1 MFTPAS
7 PTPVINVPESLKNTA
22 RPASNSPLHATG
34 DIVMHPSEGICVIEK
49 IETREFNTSS
59 MTYYVLKPKLRKSSS
74 TVYLPVDRGNTL
86 LRHLLVKSEI
96 DQIIFDSTSCPSLWI
111 DDNKKRKKSFNE
123 LLMEGDYVKLIRMIR
138 DIHVHTEMRI
148 AEGKKPCAADETICE
163 EAERLLHHEFAYVLG
178 LPVEDIAGY
187 IQERIN
193 SVPQA

>member
-1 MFTPAS
+1 
-7 PTPVINVPESLKNTA
+7 
-22 RPASNSPLHATG
+22 
-34 DIVMHPSEGICVIEK
+34 
-49 IETREFNTSS
+49 
-59 MTYYVLKPKLRKSSS
+59 
-74 TVYLPVDRGNTL
+74 
-86 LRHLLVKSEI
+86 
-96 DQIIFDSTSCPSLWI
+96 
-111 DDNKKRKKSFNE
+111 
-123 LLMEGDYVKLIRMIR
+123 MEGDYVKLIRMIR